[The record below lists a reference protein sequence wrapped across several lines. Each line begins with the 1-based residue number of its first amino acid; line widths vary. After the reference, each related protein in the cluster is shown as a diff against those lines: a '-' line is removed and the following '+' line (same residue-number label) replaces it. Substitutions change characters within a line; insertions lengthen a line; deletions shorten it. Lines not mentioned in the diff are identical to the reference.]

1 MNRAWIVAVAL
12 IIASRAWGESAYPE
26 PPVAK
31 QMFAITDQAIAQAQA
46 TSNPLSNFLRTS
58 QGRYTLFPTA
68 TLIPPAAGR
77 CNGRLR
83 ACRFRKILHLMEQ
96 RRRTVLGGGLRN
108 TEGRPNPRHHPGRPH
123 LFALGG
129 VGGQGGGGVFF
140 LSAVAYLLCVA
151 ETLKR
156 HDGKRKSPKYLK
168 LKECP
173 RSSAG

>member
-83 ACRFRKILHLMEQ
+83 RLPLPK
-96 RRRTVLGGGLRN
+96 N
-108 TEGRPNPRHHPGRPH
+108 TSPHGAKAADGFGRWI
-123 LFALGG
+123 A
-129 VGGQGGGGVFF
+129 
-140 LSAVAYLLCVA
+140 
-151 ETLKR
+151 
-156 HDGKRKSPKYLK
+156 
-168 LKECP
+168 
-173 RSSAG
+173 